1 VPPFLINSVMKIHDI
16 ISEAPIQDFKTIGD
30 FSKNSSFR
38 DPRDRKILTHQRTID
53 IIKKKFENTEVDFN
67 MYFVNSLA
75 AGKHSELGTVSLE
88 WVTENLGEEVAS
100 AINSDSDAISVIFT
114 NNKGTQRLVM
124 TPWIIAHRI
133 AHTFFRYKN
142 REYNMMREAY
152 GGFVRMLSGV
162 MSEYG
167 INFPTSFDALMRDDR
182 ATKILMLFMNEV
194 GNFNS
199 ARNKKLVN
207 GFESLHEMFAQYLIT
222 GEVTFRPLPKVF
234 GNRNMRFRLK
244 ADKDFEY
251 DDIDHSLKMAGEYL
265 AGDFSAVLHGS
276 VNKIYV
282 M

>member
-1 VPPFLINSVMKIHDI
+1 MKIRDI

-38 DPRDRKILTHQRTID
+38 DPRDRNILTHQRTID

-67 MYFVNSLA
+67 MYFVNSPA
-75 AGKHSELGTVSLE
+75 AGKHVEIGEVTLD
-88 WVTENLGEEVAS
+88 WVTEKLGEEVAS

-114 NNKGTQRLVM
+114 NNRGNQRLVM

-133 AHTFFRYKN
+133 AHTFFRYRD

-152 GGFVRMLSGV
+152 GGFARGLSDV

-167 INFPTSFDALMRDDR
+167 INFPTSIDAFIRDDR
-182 ATKILMLFMNEV
+182 ASKILMLFMHEV
-194 GNFNS
+194 GNFKS
-199 ARNKKLVN
+199 ARDKKLAN

-234 GNRNMRFRLK
+234 GNRNMRFILK
-244 ADKDFEY
+244 VNKDSEY
-251 DDIDHSLKMAGEYL
+251 EDIDHSLKMAGEYL